1 MADTEPSADLFAA
14 LGAPDRGVGTR
25 SLGAG
30 ADETT
35 AGQRGGRD
43 LATVV
48 GLGCGIAIIAV
59 AIMLSGTPGS
69 FVNLPGLL
77 IVLGGT
83 FAAVSLSSSL
93 SDVANAVHL
102 VMEALLSPRR
112 DPSAAAIGML
122 DLADTAR
129 HQGLLSLESITDTL
143 EDAPL
148 LQKGMGLVIDGLP
161 PAEVEAILARDLW
174 STAERHS
181 LAVGVLRRAAEYAP
195 AMGLIGTLI
204 GLVQMLG
211 KLDDPH
217 AIGPSMAVALLTTL
231 YGAVLA
237 NLVFSPLAAKLERNA
252 ADDGLVNRVYA
263 LGAVSIGRQENPRRL
278 EMLLNSVLP
287 PARRVRHFD

>member
-1 MADTEPSADLFAA
+1 
-14 LGAPDRGVGTR
+14 
-25 SLGAG
+25 
-30 ADETT
+30 
-35 AGQRGGRD
+35 
-43 LATVV
+43 
-48 GLGCGIAIIAV
+48 
-59 AIMLSGTPGS
+59 MLSGTPGS